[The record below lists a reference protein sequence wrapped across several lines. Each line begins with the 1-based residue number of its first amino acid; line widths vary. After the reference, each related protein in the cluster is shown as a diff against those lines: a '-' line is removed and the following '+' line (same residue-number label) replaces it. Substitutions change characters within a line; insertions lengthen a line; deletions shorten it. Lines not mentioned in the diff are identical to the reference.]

1 MSAMLPLGMLLSFSD
16 GAPVISLIT
25 VFDHSCVLFVCH
37 PPPPSRLANPLTSSQ
52 ECLRYNRLIAVMASS
67 LSSVQKALKGLVVM
81 STELDEMGTSLF
93 NQKVPAMWEVRG
105 GRVLRSARRSCG
117 LCTGGRV
124 GR

>member
-1 MSAMLPLGMLLSFSD
+1 MQRCLLR
-16 GAPVISLIT
+16 APWRAT
-25 VFDHSCVLFVCH
+25 VFLLWSTGQFVFSCIRPLLCSLFRPL
-37 PPPPSRLANPLTSSQ
+37 PPPCPSQ

>member
-1 MSAMLPLGMLLSFSD
+1 ME
-16 GAPVISLIT
+16 
-25 VFDHSCVLFVCH
+25 H
-37 PPPPSRLANPLTSSQ
+37 PPFCFFLYSTTAVVFFFRPLPPPCPSQ

-105 GRVLRSARRSCG
+105 GLQ
-117 LCTGGRV
+117 GGASV
-124 GR
+124 AFGP